1 MMKKTSQIQ
10 TNLGALQ
17 SISLILFSTRK
28 TLGRYMYKLYIVYG
42 DVRGEPAS
50 IRGGVRSRARMRPS
64 EAAKA
69 MLGRDLFGGDR
80 LYVTTTRDAT
90 DL

>member
-42 DVRGEPAS
+42 GVRGEPAS
-50 IRGGVRSRARMRPS
+50 IREWSAIARTYEAERGGKSDARTRSVWRRPFVRYNDER
-64 EAAKA
+64 
-69 MLGRDLFGGDR
+69 RD
-80 LYVTTTRDAT
+80 
-90 DL
+90 